1 MSKIFDIFVCFV
13 YAGSMNDLT
22 WIGSAV
28 LQRRAELGLSQAAL
42 AQLAGLSRA
51 TVNALERGTVADL
64 SVGRLGRLLQVL
76 GARLQLAPR
85 AVRTGAATD
94 RAALKTAAQ
103 SASVSYR
110 VVMPASVLA
119 SALASGDIPAAYL
132 AHISTLLDEV
142 PVTVIVA
149 AVEAAARLAGVPPSQ
164 VWKHLGVW
172 ARQLKSSRKEW
183 HGL

>member
-1 MSKIFDIFVCFV
+1 MSNIFDTPADLE
-13 YAGSMNDLT
+13 YADSMNDLA
-22 WIGSAV
+22 WIGTTIS
-28 LQRRAELGLSQAAL
+28 QRRAELGLSQAAL

-85 AVRTGAATD
+85 AARKGAAAD
-94 RAALKTAAQ
+94 RSALQTAAQ

-110 VVMPASVLA
+110 NAMPANMLA
-119 SALASGDIPAAYL
+119 AALVSGDIPAQYM
-132 AHISTLLDEV
+132 AHVSTLLDEAPL
-142 PVTVIVA
+142 PVVVA
-149 AVEAAARLAGVPPSQ
+149 AVAAAASQAKVPPAQ
-164 VWKHLGVW
+164 VWKHLGAW
-172 ARQLKSSRKEW
+172 ARELKSPRKEW